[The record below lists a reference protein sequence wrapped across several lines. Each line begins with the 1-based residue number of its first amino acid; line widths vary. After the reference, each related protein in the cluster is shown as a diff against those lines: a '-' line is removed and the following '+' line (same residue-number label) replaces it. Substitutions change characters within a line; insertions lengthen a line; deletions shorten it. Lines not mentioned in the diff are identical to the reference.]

1 MKDVFGEQ
9 GVSQLAWRAE
19 SVSKK
24 MRRLGQVGKKHE
36 CQTKEFRLCIW
47 IISKY

>member
-9 GVSQLAWRAE
+9 GVSQLAWRVG

-24 MRRLGQVGKKHE
+24 MRRWEQVGKEHE
-36 CQTKEFRLCIW
+36 CHTKEFTLCTW
-47 IISKY
+47 IM

>member
-9 GVSQLAWRAE
+9 GISQLAWRVG

-24 MRRLGQVGKKHE
+24 MRRLEQVGKEHE
-36 CQTKEFRLCIW
+36 YPTKELTLCTW
-47 IISKY
+47 IM